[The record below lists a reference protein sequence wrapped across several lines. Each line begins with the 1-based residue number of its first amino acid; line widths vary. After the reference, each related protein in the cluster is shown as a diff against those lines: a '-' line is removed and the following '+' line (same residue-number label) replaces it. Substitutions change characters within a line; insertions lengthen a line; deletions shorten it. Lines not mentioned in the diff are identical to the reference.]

1 MNRVWD
7 YVGFIV
13 WFIGLGTIVLW
24 LAGSFAHPMLP
35 PAFLLIGLASATF
48 VAVRL
53 LLLAIARWR
62 VPLGIVRAAASAR
75 PPAAV
80 IKPLPPT
87 PDHSALRALPTVKP
101 RDHFGL
107 RGNAQKTVP

>member
-7 YVGFIV
+7 YAGFIV
-13 WFIGLGTIVLW
+13 WFMGLGTVVLW
-24 LAGSFAHPMLP
+24 LAGLFGHPMLP
-35 PAFLLIGLASATF
+35 PVLALIGLTSASF

-62 VPLGIVRAAASAR
+62 VPFGIARAAAAAR
-75 PPAAV
+75 APAAV
-80 IKPLPPT
+80 IRPPLPKPVR
-87 PDHSALRALPTVKP
+87 SLPTVKP

-107 RGNAQKTVP
+107 RGNKQETVP

>member
-1 MNRVWD
+1 MNRVRD
-7 YVGFIV
+7 YAGFIV
-13 WFIGLGTIVLW
+13 WFMGLGTIVLW
-24 LAGSFAHPMLP
+24 LAGLFGHPMLP
-35 PAFLLIGLASATF
+35 PALLLIGLASASF

-62 VPLGIVRAAASAR
+62 VPFAVARATAAAR

-80 IKPLPPT
+80 IKSPPRPVRSLP
-87 PDHSALRALPTVKP
+87 SVKP

-107 RGNAQKTVP
+107 RGNKQKTVS

>member
-7 YVGFIV
+7 YAGFIV
-13 WFIGLGTIVLW
+13 WFMGLGYLVLW
-24 LAGSFAHPMLP
+24 LVGSFEHRMLP
-35 PAFLLIGLASATF
+35 PAFPLVGLASATF

-62 VPLGIVRAAASAR
+62 VPFSVARAAAAAR
-75 PPAAV
+75 APAAV
-80 IKPLPPT
+80 IKPPP
-87 PDHSALRALPTVKP
+87 PKPVRPLPTVKP

-107 RGNAQKTVP
+107 RGNKQKTVP

>member
-7 YVGFIV
+7 YAGFVV
-13 WFIGLGTIVLW
+13 WFMGLGTIVLR
-24 LAGSFAHPMLP
+24 LVGLFGHPMLP
-35 PAFLLIGLASATF
+35 PVLLLIGLASASF

-62 VPLGIVRAAASAR
+62 VPFGVARAAAGAR
-75 PPAAV
+75 APAAV
-80 IKPLPPT
+80 IKPPRSNPM
-87 PDHSALRALPTVKP
+87 PMRALPTVKP

-107 RGNAQKTVP
+107 RGNKQKTVP

>member
-7 YVGFIV
+7 YAGFIV
-13 WFIGLGTIVLW
+13 WFMGLGTIVLW
-24 LAGSFAHPMLP
+24 LAGPVGRPMLP
-35 PAFLLIGLASATF
+35 PALLLIGLASATF

-62 VPLGIVRAAASAR
+62 VPFSVARATAAAR

-80 IKPLPPT
+80 IKPPPSK
-87 PDHSALRALPTVKP
+87 PVRPLPTVKP

-107 RGNAQKTVP
+107 RGHKQKTVP

>member
-7 YVGFIV
+7 YAGFAV
-13 WFIGLGTIVLW
+13 WFIGLGTVVLW
-24 LAGSFAHPMLP
+24 LVGSFEHPMLP
-35 PAFLLIGLASATF
+35 PALHTVGLASATF

-62 VPLGIVRAAASAR
+62 VPFGVARAAAAAR
-75 PPAAV
+75 APAAV
-80 IKPLPPT
+80 IKSPP
-87 PDHSALRALPTVKP
+87 PKPVRSLPTVKP

-107 RGNAQKTVP
+107 RGNKQKTVP

>member
-7 YVGFIV
+7 YAGFVV
-13 WFIGLGTIVLW
+13 WFMGLGYIVLW
-24 LAGSFAHPMLP
+24 LVGSPEHRMLS
-35 PAFLLIGLASATF
+35 PAFHLVGLASATF

-62 VPLGIVRAAASAR
+62 VPFGVARAAAGAR
-75 PPAAV
+75 APAAV
-80 IKPLPPT
+80 IKPPPK
-87 PDHSALRALPTVKP
+87 PVRALPTVKP

-107 RGNAQKTVP
+107 RGNKQKTVS

>member
-7 YVGFIV
+7 YAGFIV
-13 WFIGLGTIVLW
+13 WFMGLGYLVLW
-24 LAGSFAHPMLP
+24 LVGSPEHRMLP
-35 PAFLLIGLASATF
+35 PVFHVAGLASATF

-62 VPLGIVRAAASAR
+62 VPFSVARATAAARA
-75 PPAAV
+75 PAAV
-80 IKPLPPT
+80 IKPPP
-87 PDHSALRALPTVKP
+87 PKPVRSLPTVKP

-107 RGNAQKTVP
+107 RGNKQKTVP